1 MILELLKYPDARIR
15 LISGNIRHF
24 DDTLQNILTD
34 MRDTM
39 EANSLE
45 ALSAMQIGIQYAV
58 ILIKENENYK
68 PYINLRILTKSGE
81 ITQTERSPY
90 YENISVDV
98 IRHEKIKIF
107 YEDETGSAQYAD
119 VEGDFSCLLQHQLD
133 YNYGSTFVDR
143 VDKETKLR
151 INDHLSQGLVTSSS
165 TCPTHFYRDDII
177 RAYKWIMLSVLV
189 GFFIAVFLEPSQVK
203 ILESYHLIALGLA
216 LLLITIYP
224 FFAYFEAQRYKQC
237 TSCQTGNIIGTTA
250 ISLTQWLILLGINY
264 FWIVV

>member
-1 MILELLKYPDARIR
+1 MILELLKYPDERIR
-15 LISGNIRHF
+15 LISGNVRHF
-24 DDTLQNILTD
+24 DDTLQSILTD

-39 EANSLE
+39 QANNLE

-58 ILIKENENYK
+58 ILIKEGENYK
-68 PYINLRILTKSGE
+68 PYINLRILSKSGK

-107 YEDETGSAQYAD
+107 YEDETGTAQYAD

-151 INDHLSQGLVTSSS
+151 IGDHLSQGLVKSSS
-165 TCPTHFYRDDII
+165 SCPTHFYRDDII
-177 RAYKWIMLSVLV
+177 RGYKLLMLSVLI
-189 GFFIAVFLEPSQVK
+189 GFFISFFLEPSQIK
-203 ILESYHLIALGLA
+203 LLENYNAIALGVT
-216 LLLITIYP
+216 LLLIIVYP
-224 FFAYFEAQRYKQC
+224 FYAYYEAQQYKQC
-237 TSCQTGNIIGTTA
+237 TSCQTGNIIGTA
-250 ISLTQWLILLGINY
+250 GIALVQWFILLAINY
-264 FWIVV
+264 FYVAI